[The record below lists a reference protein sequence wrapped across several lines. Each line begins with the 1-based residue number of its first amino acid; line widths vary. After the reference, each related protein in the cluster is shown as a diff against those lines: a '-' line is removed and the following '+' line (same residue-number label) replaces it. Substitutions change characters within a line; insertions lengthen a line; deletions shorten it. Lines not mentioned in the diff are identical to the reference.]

1 LVGAARTAVGVSTAC
16 LEKKAPVDWW
26 LLFAV
31 FLYVIC
37 AALIVAE
44 VLIPSGGLL
53 GICSLACIAG
63 GVVIFFRHSAVAGW
77 IGVVAALVM
86 VPSLLVMAYRILPKT
101 RFGRRVILAPPVR
114 QRGDAIADT
123 PELSKLPGQT
133 GRVLT
138 TMRPVGMCAFDGQ
151 RIECVAE
158 NGYVPKDKKVK
169 VIRVEGT
176 QVTVRVVEEA

>member
-1 LVGAARTAVGVSTAC
+1 M
-16 LEKKAPVDWW
+16 DWW
-26 LLFAV
+26 LLLAV

-37 AALIVAE
+37 AALVVAE
-44 VLIPSGGLL
+44 VFIPSGGLL
-53 GICSLACIAG
+53 GACATICLMA

-77 IGVVAALVM
+77 IGLVVALVM

-101 RFGRRVILAPPVR
+101 KFGRRVILMPPVR
-114 QRGDAIADT
+114 QRGDAITDT
-123 PELSKLPGQT
+123 PELSKLLGRTGQ
-133 GRVLT
+133 VLT

-158 NGYVPKDKKVK
+158 SGYVQRDKKVK

-176 QVTVRVVEEA
+176 QITVRVVEEA